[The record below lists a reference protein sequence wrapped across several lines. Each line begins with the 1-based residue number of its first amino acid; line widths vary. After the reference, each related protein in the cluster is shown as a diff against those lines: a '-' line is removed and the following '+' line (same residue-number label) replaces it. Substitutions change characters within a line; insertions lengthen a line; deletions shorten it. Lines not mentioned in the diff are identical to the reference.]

1 MASMAEDEM
10 TEERFLVT
18 GALGCIGAWAVKRLL
33 AEKVPVWTYDL
44 PGNPHRLRLIMGED
58 ALQQVNFVE
67 GDITDQA
74 AFERAVADN
83 GITHIVHLAALQ
95 VPFVRADP
103 VQGMRVNVVG
113 STIVCETAKRHADQ
127 VKGLVYASS
136 VAVYGPVNLYPP
148 GPLRHDAPHLP
159 ATLYGVSKQANEWTA
174 KVYWNDYK
182 LRTVGLRPFFVY
194 GPGRDQGVSSVPTKA
209 MLAAA
214 VGRPYHINIG
224 GTAIFQ
230 HADDCAR
237 VFITAARAGLEGAP
251 VYNLGGTKA
260 SMAEVVAAIEAAVP
274 EMAGKITYDTV
285 PIPVPEDVDGKPA
298 EDALGPANWRP
309 FAEGV
314 RDTIADFK
322 AAAAAGTL
330 DVERAIA

>member
-1 MASMAEDEM
+1 M
-10 TEERFLVT
+10 
-18 GALGCIGAWAVKRLL
+18 
-33 AEKVPVWTYDL
+33 
-44 PGNPHRLRLIMGED
+44 N
-58 ALQQVNFVE
+58 
-67 GDITDQA
+67 
-74 AFERAVADN
+74 
-83 GITHIVHLAALQ
+83 
-95 VPFVRADP
+95 
-103 VQGMRVNVVG
+103 VNVVG
-113 STIVCETAKRHADQ
+113 STIVLETAKRHAEQ
-127 VKGLVYASS
+127 VQGLVYASS

-148 GPLRHDAPHLP
+148 GPLQHDAPHLP

-174 KVYWNDYK
+174 KIYWNDYNV
-182 LRTVGLRPFFVY
+182 RSVGLRPFFVY

-237 VFITAARAGLEGAP
+237 MFITAARSRIEGAP
-251 VYNLGGTKA
+251 VFNLGGTKA
-260 SMAEVVAAIEAAVP
+260 SMAEVVAAIEAAEP
-274 EMAGKITYDTV
+274 SMTGKITYDTT

-298 EDALGPANWRP
+298 EDALGAADWRP

-322 AAAAAGTL
+322 KAVAAGTL

>member
-1 MASMAEDEM
+1 
-10 TEERFLVT
+10 
-18 GALGCIGAWAVKRLL
+18 
-33 AEKVPVWTYDL
+33 
-44 PGNPHRLRLIMGED
+44 MGDD
-58 ALQQVNFVE
+58 ALKQVNFVE

-74 AFERAVADN
+74 TFERTVADN
-83 GITHIVHLAALQ
+83 GITHIVHLAAFQ

-113 STIVCETAKRHADQ
+113 STIVFETAKRHTDQ
-127 VKGLVYASS
+127 VRGLAYASS
-136 VAVYGPVNLYPP
+136 VAVYGPVDLYPP
-148 GPLRHDAPHLP
+148 GPLQHDAPHLP
-159 ATLYGVSKQANEWTA
+159 ATLYGVTKQANEWTA

-230 HADDCAR
+230 HADDCAAT
-237 VFITAARAGLEGAP
+237 FITAARSGLEGAP

-260 SMAEVVAAIEAAVP
+260 SMAEVVAAIEASAP
-274 EMAGKITYDTV
+274 EMTGKITYDTV
-285 PIPVPEDVDGKPA
+285 PIPVPEDVDAKPVEA
-298 EDALGPANWRP
+298 ALGPASWRP

-314 RDTIADFK
+314 RDTIAAFRS
-322 AAAAAGTL
+322 AVAAGTL

>member
-1 MASMAEDEM
+1 VDNVVTIGCARTRLRVEEEMA
-10 TEERFLVT
+10 EERFLVT

-33 AEKVPVWTYDL
+33 AENVPVWTYDL
-44 PGNPHRLRLIMGED
+44 PGNPHRLRLIMGEGD
-58 ALQQVNFVE
+58 LKRVNFVE

-74 AFERAVADN
+74 TFERTVTDN

-113 STIVCETAKRHADQ
+113 STIVLETAKRHAEQ
-127 VKGLVYASS
+127 VQGLVYASS
-136 VAVYGPVNLYPP
+136 VAVYGPVHLYPP
-148 GPLRHDAPHLP
+148 GPLQHDAPHLP

-182 LRTVGLRPFFVY
+182 VRSVGLRPFFVY
-194 GPGRDQGVSSVPTKA
+194 GPGRDQGISSVPTKA

-214 VGRPYHINIG
+214 
-224 GTAIFQ
+224 
-230 HADDCAR
+230 
-237 VFITAARAGLEGAP
+237 
-251 VYNLGGTKA
+251 
-260 SMAEVVAAIEAAVP
+260 P

-309 FAEGV
+309 FADGV
-314 RDTIADFK
+314 RDTIADFR
-322 AAAAAGTL
+322 AAVAAGTL